1 MTIPTQENTLF
12 TLQPKK
18 VIELQLK
25 ANATKSAKFEEK
37 LRANIAML
45 MVTKEHWANNL
56 HKIGA

>member
-1 MTIPTQENTLF
+1 MTIQTQENTLY
-12 TLQPKK
+12 TLQPEK
-18 VIELQLK
+18 VIELQLR
-25 ANATKSAKFEEK
+25 ASNTKSKTFEET